1 MSSLLGT
8 SEELALDKQGKGAQ
22 EDLLLDKLLDVF
34 LSRRFNWVEEGGLTA
49 EGNWSDFGA
58 GKKSPENK
66 FTSNQYDQASLFDP
80 IKTSSQ
86 LTYPNSP
93 NLPYFD
99 KYDCV
104 NM

>member
-8 SEELALDKQGKGAQ
+8 SEELALDKRGKGA
-22 EDLLLDKLLDVF
+22 EELLLDKLDVF
-34 LSRRFNWVEEGGLTA
+34 LSRRFNWFEEGGLTA

-80 IKTSSQ
+80 TKTSSQ

-99 KYDCV
+99 KLYDCV
-104 NM
+104 NI